1 MLKVFFIVGVVFVIN
16 VVVLP
21 MVQNKRV
28 SQMKKR
34 TRLNKPYKI
43 IVHDEDYDETVI
55 LSLFIILINLII
67 TILMYME

>member
-34 TRLNKPYKI
+34 TKLNRSYKI
-43 IVHDEDYDETVI
+43 IVHDADYDETVI
-55 LSLFIILINLII
+55 LSLFIIVINLIM
-67 TILMYME
+67 TILMCMD